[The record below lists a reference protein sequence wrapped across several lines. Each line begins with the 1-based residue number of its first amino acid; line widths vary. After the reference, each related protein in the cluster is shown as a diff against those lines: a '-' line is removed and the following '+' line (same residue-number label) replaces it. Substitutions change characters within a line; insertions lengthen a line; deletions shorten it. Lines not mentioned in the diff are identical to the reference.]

1 MRSGFL
7 LPLLAAS
14 AVSHLLDAAPY
25 YLFFIDYK
33 GTKTNLMIYLMAK
46 DKRIFQ
52 WKLFDNKRKK
62 TREDPRE
69 MTPRREKTPTGES
82 LYVLYGHKGHCMIN
96 VNIRIKNLFFAFTL
110 YIYSRVQICSCWRQD
125 LRNVHGHSVVG
136 IFIRG
141 SLREFGC

>member
-1 MRSGFL
+1 MRYGFL

-52 WKLFDNKRKK
+52 WKLSDNKRKK

-96 VNIRIKNLFFAFTL
+96 VNIRIKNLFFAF
-110 YIYSRVQICSCWRQD
+110 
-125 LRNVHGHSVVG
+125 VG
-136 IFIRG
+136 AF
-141 SLREFGC
+141 FGRIGLPPAMIGPSISE